1 MHLESTI
8 VEPSDIKVSIFAD
21 FLKVEELG
29 NKGSGLIL
37 YGLNQAPQ
45 LDVLTK
51 WSEVHYLAVPN
62 DSYKVSSLLV
72 LSRNGYWNGDWY
84 FLFCYIL
91 QYWIQYLN
99 KGSRVK
105 VSYNVESV
113 GSSLYLVIAQGM
125 LEKNPFLIIISLV
138 I

>member
-1 MHLESTI
+1 
-8 VEPSDIKVSIFAD
+8 
-21 FLKVEELG
+21 
-29 NKGSGLIL
+29 
-37 YGLNQAPQ
+37 
-45 LDVLTK
+45 
-51 WSEVHYLAVPN
+51 VPN

>member
-1 MHLESTI
+1 MFSPLMHLESTI

-72 LSRNGYWNGDWY
+72 LSRNGY
-84 FLFCYIL
+84 
-91 QYWIQYLN
+91 
-99 KGSRVK
+99 
-105 VSYNVESV
+105 
-113 GSSLYLVIAQGM
+113 
-125 LEKNPFLIIISLV
+125 
-138 I
+138 